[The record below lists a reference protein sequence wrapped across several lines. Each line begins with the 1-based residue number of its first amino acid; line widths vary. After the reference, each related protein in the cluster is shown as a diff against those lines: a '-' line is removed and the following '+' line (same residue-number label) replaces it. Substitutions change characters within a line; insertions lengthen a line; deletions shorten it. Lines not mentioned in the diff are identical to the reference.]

1 VRGGIR
7 AHLESLNA
15 LTDLKKKAK
24 VTIVNLGGLMAGPS
38 AATKV
43 LLVDDDEIVLST
55 LSNVLELSGFG
66 VTSAATV
73 PEALRLICSETYD
86 VLLTDL
92 HMPGAGDGLTLI
104 SAMRHANPKAVTLLL
119 SAFPQMAAATQ
130 AILLQ
135 ADEILVKPMDVAS
148 LVSVIKHR
156 VAAGP
161 FRNREILSV
170 AAILERNTE
179 STIHAWFHL
188 LEEEEKVASILMNY
202 EQRCAH
208 LPQLFRELVSRLQ
221 SSQMIG
227 SKEKVSIAAA
237 EHGLSRHKQGY
248 SAAML
253 VEESRMLQVSIF
265 QTLQRNLASID
276 FSLLLIGV
284 MIIADEIDSQLSQAI
299 ASYTAESVLNP
310 LPAQA

>member
-1 VRGGIR
+1 M
-7 AHLESLNA
+7 
-15 LTDLKKKAK
+15 
-24 VTIVNLGGLMAGPS
+24 TIVNLDGLMDGLS

-43 LLVDDDEIVLST
+43 LLVDDDDIARST
-55 LSNVLELSGFG
+55 LSSMLELSGFEVKPLYRKLYG
-66 VTSAATV
+66 LSVRIHTTF
-73 PEALRLICSETYD
+73 CW
-86 VLLTDL
+86 TDL
-92 HMPGAGDGLTLI
+92 HMPGAGDGLTVI

-119 SAFPQMAAATQ
+119 GAFPQMAAATQ

-148 LVSVIKHR
+148 LVGVVKHR
-156 VAAGP
+156 VATGP
-161 FRNREILSV
+161 ARNREILTV
-170 AAILERNTE
+170 AEILDRNTE
-179 STIHAWFHL
+179 SSIRSWFHL
-188 LEEEEKVASILMNY
+188 LQEEEKVASILMNY

-208 LPQLFRELVSRLQ
+208 LPQLFRELVARLQ
-221 SSQMIG
+221 SSQLIG
-227 SKEKVSIAAA
+227 SKEKISNAAA
-237 EHGLSRHKQGY
+237 EHGLDRHKQGY

-253 VEESRMLQVSIF
+253 VEESRMLQVTIF

-299 ASYTAESVLNP
+299 ASYTAESGLL